1 MPETHLS
8 HDEFFNKLGDLF
20 TARKGKDHGSIFL
33 SQKRGMTAPLTFA
46 VQRTILLPVD
56 IAPAVPPAAEQVHL
70 QVSTG
75 SIMAHGSSAPV
86 PTAGDPLA
94 DLKDPEDGAS
104 FPVIVRATNG
114 KSGDDRKAG
123 RRVKL
128 ATVVQS
134 GDLDAFYARYAE
146 ICKAGMLALK
156 PRVRT
161 KRKAKSKKKKTTA

>member
-1 MPETHLS
+1 
-8 HDEFFNKLGDLF
+8 
-20 TARKGKDHGSIFL
+20 
-33 SQKRGMTAPLTFA
+33 MT
-46 VQRTILLPVD
+46 
-56 IAPAVPPAAEQVHL
+56 
-70 QVSTG
+70 
-75 SIMAHGSSAPV
+75 HGSSAPV
-86 PTAGDPLA
+86 PTGEDPLA

-128 ATVVQS
+128 ATFVQS
-134 GDLDAFYARYAE
+134 SDLDAFYARYAE

>member
-1 MPETHLS
+1 MPT
-8 HDEFFNKLGDLF
+8 
-20 TARKGKDHGSIFL
+20 
-33 SQKRGMTAPLTFA
+33 
-46 VQRTILLPVD
+46 VD
-56 IAPAVPPAAEQVHL
+56 
-70 QVSTG
+70 
-75 SIMAHGSSAPV
+75 
-86 PTAGDPLA
+86 DPLA
-94 DLKDPEDGAS
+94 DVKDQEDGAS

-134 GDLDAFYARYAE
+134 GDLDAFYARYADV
-146 ICKAGMLALK
+146 CKAGMLALK